1 MKTPINK
8 FRDYA
13 KKTGQ
18 EAGYWAYA
26 AWTAPF
32 VALAILIGEELLG
45 FDTAPTSLVIVITF
59 IATSVFW
66 WWWAISKIVYMIKC
80 SYKMESNFEEL
91 KNEFKEIRKD
101 VVSGEWREPPRN

>member
-1 MKTPINK
+1 MKNTEK
-8 FRDYA
+8 QAR
-13 KKTGQ
+13 
-18 EAGYWAYA
+18 WWRYA

-80 SYKMESNFEEL
+80 SHKMESNFEEL

>member
-1 MKTPINK
+1 MKNTEK
-8 FRDYA
+8 QA
-13 KKTGQ
+13 K
-18 EAGYWAYA
+18 YWRYA

-45 FDTAPTSLVIVITF
+45 FDTAPTSFIIVVTF

-91 KNEFKEIRKD
+91 KNDFKEIKKD
-101 VVSGEWREPPRN
+101 VGNWQRREQNSD